1 MRERHERHDR
11 REMQFDKR
19 RRRPGRFA
27 DLRIERIDYKDDK
40 LLRRF
45 LTENGKI
52 IPRRI
57 SGVSA
62 KTQRKITRAIKRARI
77 MALMPFAEEAYK

>member
-1 MRERHERHDR
+1 
-11 REMQFDKR
+11 MQFDKR

-27 DLRIERIDYKDDK
+27 DLRIGKIDYKDDK

-57 SGVSA
+57 SGVCSL
-62 KTQRKITRAIKRARI
+62 RKLTSR
-77 MALMPFAEEAYK
+77 EER

>member
-1 MRERHERHDR
+1 
-11 REMQFDKR
+11 MQFERR

-27 DLRIERIDYKDDK
+27 DLRIGRVDYKDER

-45 LTENGKI
+45 ITENGKI

-77 MALMPFAEEAYK
+77 MALIPFAEEAYK

>member
-1 MRERHERHDR
+1 MRERPG
-11 REMQFDKR
+11 MQVDKR

-27 DLRIERIDYKDDK
+27 DLRIGRIDYKDDR

-62 KTQRKITRAIKRARI
+62 KTQRKLTRAIKRARI
-77 MALMPFAEEAYK
+77 MALVPFSEEAYK

>member
-1 MRERHERHDR
+1 MRDR
-11 REMQFDKR
+11 SPRMEFDKR

-27 DLRIERIDYKDDK
+27 DLRITKIDYKDDK

-62 KTQRKITRAIKRARI
+62 KTQRKLTRAIKRARI